1 MVNRRSLDP
10 SLPLSMQYGPTFN
23 QDNGVNLL
31 TLPESMGGA
40 MKTEGTVPPPS
51 TPSTPVTKRSLNT
64 NLPLSMQY
72 GPSFKMGGELD
83 NYLNPFKKNK
93 ARGFRKK

>member
-1 MVNRRSLDP
+1 
-10 SLPLSMQYGPTFN
+10 
-23 QDNGVNLL
+23 
-31 TLPESMGGA
+31 MGGA